1 MRFGLLSGGSAAD
14 LRHDLR
20 YWEVLEEVALADE
33 LGFDFF
39 GCPEQHFLGE
49 ACSTSAAEC
58 FYGAV
63 AVRTKRIR
71 IRSCITL
78 LPVNH
83 PIKMA
88 EQAATLDILS
98 RGRYEIGTGRSNQ
111 FLQLEPFGVA
121 PRETRARWQE
131 SLEVMVKAFTQDPFS
146 HTGQYFKIPPRSL
159 IPKPVQKP
167 HPPLFVASS
176 SVEGHTIAGK
186 MGLGVMSTSNF
197 LGFTEVEKYLRAYKE
212 AVKSA
217 EPMGAYVT
225 NSYGILVLPGH
236 CAETRQKALQ
246 QVRDRALSFA
256 SIVGVLY
263 AEMGKTS
270 SDYSYM
276 EEVVEQVRDK
286 LQDLDYLVEE
296 SAEVIAGDPNDCV
309 RQIKRFADLGADEI
323 ILGIDGLP
331 HDQLMQSIRL
341 FGQYVI
347 PHFKSIRAYP

>member
-1 MRFGLLSGGSAAD
+1 MRFGLLTGGSSAE

-20 YWEVLEEVALADE
+20 YWEMLEEIELADT

-58 FYGAV
+58 FYGAA

-71 IRSCITL
+71 IRSMITL

-83 PIKMA
+83 PIKIA

-111 FLQLEPFGVA
+111 LLQLAPFGVS
-121 PRETRARWQE
+121 PRETRARWEE
-131 SLEVMVKAFTQDPFS
+131 SMQVIVKALTLDPFS
-146 HTGQYFKIPPRSL
+146 HEGKYFSTPPRSL
-159 IPKPVQKP
+159 IPKSVQKP

-176 SVEGHTIAGK
+176 SVEGHRIAGAN
-186 MGLGVMSTSNF
+186 GLGVMSTSNF
-197 LGFTEVEKYLRAYKE
+197 LGFAEVEKYLRTYKE
-212 AVKSA
+212 AIKQA
-217 EPMGAYVT
+217 HPLGGFIT

-236 CAETRQKALQ
+236 CADTKAEAVKE
-246 QVRDRALSFA
+246 VRERALAFA

-263 AEMGKTS
+263 SELGKAS
-270 SDYSYM
+270 SDYAYM
-276 EEVVEQVRDK
+276 EEVVERVRGK
-286 LQDLDYLVEE
+286 LDDLDYLVNE
-296 SAEVIAGDPNDCV
+296 SASVIAGDPDDCIK
-309 RQIKRFADLGADEI
+309 QIQRFVDIGVDEI

-331 HDQLMQSIRL
+331 HNQLMRSIEL
-341 FGQYVI
+341 FGKYVI
-347 PHFKSIRAYP
+347 PSFKQITAYP